1 MSFFVIDRIK
11 SRLHRDIVA
20 DPVLHGAILN
30 LYLNGEA
37 YPHRVDDYFPV
48 GYVSEPELAAQ
59 MTRHAQEED
68 KHIALYRKA
77 INRLGQEVVELPL
90 SCIFNT
96 VIRNHTEA
104 SFSIAANDDPDARTL
119 KVAHFMAHAHC
130 LEKRVARSL
139 EYHVEACAHSASDYP
154 TKAVGAVLAD
164 EYEHVRY
171 TGEAVNALLPQRVAN
186 QVWAHHR
193 RAEWRGNLDF
203 SASQLRR
210 VLVEHGQ
217 RWSGSRRGLY
227 RASAWV
233 LSGLLQVS

>member
-90 SCIFNT
+90 SCIFNA

-104 SFSIAANDDPDARTL
+104 SFAIAAMPAL
-119 KVAHFMAHAHC
+119 FGGPLVAGLFIMAD
-130 LEKRVARSL
+130 
-139 EYHVEACAHSASDYP
+139 YHKYEQQQHVHS
-154 TKAVGAVLAD
+154 
-164 EYEHVRY
+164 
-171 TGEAVNALLPQRVAN
+171 
-186 QVWAHHR
+186 
-193 RAEWRGNLDF
+193 
-203 SASQLRR
+203 
-210 VLVEHGQ
+210 
-217 RWSGSRRGLY
+217 
-227 RASAWV
+227 
-233 LSGLLQVS
+233 